1 MQEICVLYD
10 AIRTCEDD
18 VAVHAIARGK
28 FEAVWHKHGGHHGTR
43 KSFSVNPTGRP

>member
-18 VAVHAIARGK
+18 VAVHAIAREK
-28 FEAVWHKHGGHHGTR
+28 FEAVWHKHGATMAPG
-43 KSFSVNPTGRP
+43 NPSP